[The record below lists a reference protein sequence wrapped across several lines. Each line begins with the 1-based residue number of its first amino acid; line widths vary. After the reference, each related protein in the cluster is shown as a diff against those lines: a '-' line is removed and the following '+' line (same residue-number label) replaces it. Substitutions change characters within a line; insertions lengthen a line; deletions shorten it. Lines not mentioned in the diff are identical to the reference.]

1 MAEVVARNQPR
12 AVQAAA
18 LQVAV
23 PVAPSREQALGIG
36 KNEQG
41 TSKEWS
47 KNHSY
52 ECRAGGLARVTFTAV
67 QVTSLR
73 VSEAERGEAEQSRA
87 NEPAPSLNET
97 ASERSKLRSEAERS
111 GANEPAPK

>member
-1 MAEVVARNQPR
+1 MKNKRR
-12 AVQAAA
+12 T
-18 LQVAV
+18 
-23 PVAPSREQALGIG
+23 REEQEKNKKRTSWERALGIE

-52 ECRAGGLARVTFTAV
+52 DRRAGGLARVTFTAV

-73 VSEAERGEAEQSRA
+73 VSEVRPRANGA

-97 ASERSKLRSEAERS
+97 ASERSKLRSVA
-111 GANEPAPK
+111 